1 MAKYLKRAAAVALT
15 LIALDLAFGLAMK
28 YVTNHAKGGD
38 TYNLNYIN
46 RHFDA
51 SLAIFGSS
59 RANHHYVS
67 QVFEDSLGLSAYNCG
82 VDGNGIL
89 LAYCFLNN
97 IISEGRAPQAVIYDF
112 FPEYDLFDNGDH
124 QKALTRIKPF
134 YDIDGMKEIIDDL
147 SENEYLKLHLSTY
160 RYNSE
165 FIQMLSDAV
174 SPKQVVIKGY
184 KPMQGTMTTDFVK
197 SDADKKWVID
207 PIKVKYLRKFIALC
221 RQHSISLVFVTSPMF
236 NGSPGNTDNRQLLS
250 RYGGNDL
257 NLIEMSDDSHFLGD
271 RNLFVDTQHMNDT
284 GAKLFSSLLADSLR
298 TVFNREKSI

>member
-1 MAKYLKRAAAVALT
+1 MAKYLKRAAAVVLT
-15 LIALDLAFGLAMK
+15 LIVLDLAFGLAMK
-28 YVTNHAKGGD
+28 YVANHAKGGD

-46 RHFDA
+46 RHFNA

-97 IISEGRAPQAVIYDF
+97 IISEGKAPQVVIYDF
-112 FPEYDLFDNGDH
+112 FPEYDLYDNGDH

-147 SENEYLKLHLSTY
+147 SENEYIKLHLGTY

-174 SPKQVVIKGY
+174 APKQVVVKGY
-184 KPMQGTMTTDFVK
+184 KPMQGTMATDFVK
-197 SDADKKWVID
+197 ADNGTKPVID
-207 PIKVKYLRKFIALC
+207 PVKVKYLNKFIELC
-221 RQHSISLVFVTSPMF
+221 SRHSITLVFVTSPVF
-236 NGSPGNTDNRQLLS
+236 NGSNGDNLKLL
-250 RYGGNDL
+250 RLYGGNDL
-257 NLIEMSDDSHFLGD
+257 SLIEMSDHPRFLHNKD
-271 RNLFVDTQHMNDT
+271 LFVDTQHMNSA
-284 GAKLFSSLLADSLR
+284 GAELFSSMLVDSLR
-298 TVFNREKSI
+298 SRLRP